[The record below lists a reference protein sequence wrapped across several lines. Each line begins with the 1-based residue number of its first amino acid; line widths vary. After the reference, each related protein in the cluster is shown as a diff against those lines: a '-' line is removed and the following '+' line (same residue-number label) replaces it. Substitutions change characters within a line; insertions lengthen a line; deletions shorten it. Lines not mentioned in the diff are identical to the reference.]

1 MTGELAGEAAFN
13 KLSDQQLIDTVDFF
27 TERLYHAERDLDEA
41 IGHAA
46 LRGILPTVAE
56 PNNVISMVDY
66 KNKKALG
73 L

>member
-1 MTGELAGEAAFN
+1 MTGELAGEADFN

-56 PNNVISMVDY
+56 PCNVISMVDY